1 MKYAFITLTGLA
13 LLWAACGGASKDPA
27 QQLAQLREQKAA
39 IEAQIAELEKQAGGN
54 EPAEKRIRLIGV
66 SEVQPGPF
74 RHYIDIQGRVEAED
88 NVPVTA
94 KMPGV
99 LTKVLVKN
107 GDAVRKGQ
115 LLAVLDDEVMQRGLA
130 ELELQL
136 RTAEDLF
143 NRQKSLWDQGIGS
156 EIQLIQARTNKEA
169 VEQRIA
175 TTKEQMAQSKI
186 YAPIAG
192 TVDMVILKQGQA
204 ISPGVPLCNI
214 VNLGALKVHGEIP
227 ETYVSK
233 VRQGAPVKVFFPD
246 LKKEIDTRITYVSKT
261 INPTGRTFAVECAL
275 PAGAEYR
282 ANMIAVL
289 KIIDY
294 ENAKAL
300 TVPVNVIQTA
310 DDGDFILTLEK
321 TGERQG
327 VARKTTVKQGVN
339 YNGQVE
345 IVRGLDAGQLV
356 ITTGFQEVN
365 NGETVAF

>member
-1 MKYAFITLTGLA
+1 MKYTFITLTGLA
-13 LLWAACGGASKDPA
+13 LLWTACGGASKDPA

-39 IEAQIAELEKQAGGN
+39 IEAQIAELEKQDGGN
-54 EPAEKRIRLIGV
+54 APAEKRIRLIGV

-94 KMPGV
+94 KMPGL

-175 TTKEQMAQSKI
+175 TTKEQMAQSRI
-186 YAPIAG
+186 YAPITG

-227 ETYVSK
+227 ETYVAK
-233 VRQGAPVKVFFPD
+233 VRQARQSKYSF
-246 LKKEIDTRITYVSKT
+246 RI
-261 INPTGRTFAVECAL
+261 
-275 PAGAEYR
+275 
-282 ANMIAVL
+282 
-289 KIIDY
+289 
-294 ENAKAL
+294 
-300 TVPVNVIQTA
+300 
-310 DDGDFILTLEK
+310 
-321 TGERQG
+321 
-327 VARKTTVKQGVN
+327 
-339 YNGQVE
+339 
-345 IVRGLDAGQLV
+345 
-356 ITTGFQEVN
+356 
-365 NGETVAF
+365 